1 MTGGPMN
8 GTSSVA
14 RSRREVEEW
23 LRASL
28 PEAWVACVDSG
39 RSPGSASRYRDF
51 DEDAWLAELFAR
63 RYLMASWPVEYGGL
77 GWSREMALGA
87 FEALSRY
94 EVPLPLYVTSLL
106 LAGHGLLHHGTAE
119 QRGRFLPN
127 IAAASDIWCQLFS
140 EPEAGS
146 DLASLRTRA
155 ERDAD
160 GWKVTGQKVWSTWAH
175 FARWGLL
182 LARTGAPESRHRG
195 ITCFVVDMNAPGIEV
210 RPLRQ
215 LTGDASF
222 NEVFMDHVPIDDS
235 MRLGPVDG
243 GWGVARSVL
252 QAERGELG
260 QRRVGGVDIH
270 RLIDRH
276 RGSAD
281 PEAKQR
287 LVERYAQERILGWM
301 AWRGYGRG
309 SEAQTVKLLRAEAN
323 MALQSLAVSLE
334 GPRAAAHDGADTE
347 TAEIV
352 YGFLRSRANSI
363 AGGTSEIMRNV
374 IGEQLLGLPREPRA
388 ASGAGGHDR

>member
-1 MTGGPMN
+1 MIEAREV
-8 GTSSVA
+8 SS
-14 RSRREVEEW
+14 SRVEVEEW

-28 PEAWVACVDSG
+28 PDAWIACIDTG
-39 RSPGSASRYRDF
+39 RSPGSASRYLDF
-51 DEDAWLAELFAR
+51 DENGWLADLFAR
-63 RYLMASWPVEYGGL
+63 RYLMAPWPVEFGGL
-77 GWSREMALGA
+77 GWSREMALAG

-94 EVPLPLYVTSLL
+94 EAPLPLYVTSLL
-106 LAGHGLLHHGTAE
+106 LAGHGLLQYGTAE
-119 QRGRFLPN
+119 QQNRFLPK
-127 IAAASDIWCQLFS
+127 IADASEIWCQLFS

-155 ERDAD
+155 ERD
-160 GWKVTGQKVWSTWAH
+160 GGKWIVTGQKVWSTWAH

-182 LARTGAPESRHRG
+182 LARTGATESRHRG
-195 ITCFVVDMNAPGIEV
+195 ITCFVVDMDLPGIEV

-222 NEVFMDHVPIDDS
+222 NEVFMDQVLIDDA
-235 MRLGPVDG
+235 MRLGPVDE
-243 GWGVARSVL
+243 GWRVARSVL

-276 RGSAD
+276 RGAAD
-281 PEAKQR
+281 PEARQR
-287 LVERYAQERILGWM
+287 LAARYAQERILGWM

-309 SEAQTVKLLRAEAN
+309 LEAQTLKLLRAEAN
-323 MALQSLAVSLE
+323 MALQSLAISLE
-334 GPRAAAHDGADTE
+334 GPRAAAHDRKDSE
-347 TAEIV
+347 TPEIV

-374 IGEQLLGLPREPRA
+374 IGEQLLGLPREPRPA
-388 ASGAGGHDR
+388 AVPGGSDR

>member
-1 MTGGPMN
+1 MN
-8 GTSSVA
+8 GSTSIA
-14 RSRREVEEW
+14 DSRIEVEGW

-28 PEAWVACVDSG
+28 PDAWVACVDSG
-39 RSPGSASRYRDF
+39 RSPGSASRYCDF
-51 DEDAWLAELFAR
+51 DEEAWLAEMFSR

-77 GWSREMALGA
+77 GWSREMALAG
-87 FEALSRY
+87 FDALSRY

-106 LAGHGLLHHGTAE
+106 LAGHGLLQHGTAE
-119 QRGRFLPN
+119 QRYRFLPEM
-127 IAAASDIWCQLFS
+127 ASASEVWCQLFS

-155 ERDAD
+155 ERDTD
-160 GWKVTGQKVWSTWAH
+160 GWVVTGQKVWSTWAH

-182 LARTGAPESRHRG
+182 LARTGTAESRHRG
-195 ITCFVVDMNAPGIEV
+195 ITCFVVDMDAPGIEV

-222 NEVFMDHVPIDDS
+222 NEVFMDQVPVDDA
-235 MRLGPVDG
+235 MRLGDVNDG
-243 GWGVARSVL
+243 WNVARSVL

-260 QRRVGGVDIH
+260 QRRVGGADIH

-276 RGSAD
+276 RGEAD
-281 PEAKQR
+281 PEARQR
-287 LVERYAQERILGWM
+287 LAARYAQERILGWM

-309 SEAQTVKLLRAEAN
+309 LEAQAVKLLRAEAN
-323 MALQSLAVSLE
+323 MALQSLAVNLE
-334 GPRAAAHDGADTE
+334 GQRAGAHDEAEAE

-374 IGEQLLGLPREPRA
+374 IGEQLLGLPREPRPA
-388 ASGAGGHDR
+388 TGGSGLDR

>member
-1 MTGGPMN
+1 MIESN
-8 GTSSVA
+8 RVA
-14 RSRREVEEW
+14 RRRLEVENW

-28 PEAWVACVDSG
+28 PDAWVACVDAG
-39 RSPGSASRYRDF
+39 RSPGSPSRYGDF
-51 DEDAWLAELFAR
+51 DEDAWLADLFAR
-63 RYLMASWPVEYGGL
+63 RYLMASWPAEYGGL
-77 GWSREMALGA
+77 GWNREMALAA
-87 FEALSRY
+87 FAALSRY

-106 LAGHGLLHHGTAE
+106 LAGHGLLHHGTE
-119 QRGRFLPN
+119 QQRRRFLPG
-127 IAAASDIWCQLFS
+127 IASASDIWCQLFS

-155 ERDAD
+155 ERDGD
-160 GWKVTGQKVWSTWAH
+160 NWFVTGQKVWSTWAH

-182 LARTGAPESRHRG
+182 LARTNTTESRHRG
-195 ITCFVVDMNAPGIEV
+195 ITCFVVDMDSPGIEI

-222 NEVFMDHVPIDDS
+222 NEVFMDRVPVDDS
-235 MRLGPVDG
+235 MRLGPVG
-243 GWGVARSVL
+243 EGWDVARSVL

-276 RGSAD
+276 RGAAD
-281 PEAKQR
+281 SEARQR
-287 LVERYAQERILGWM
+287 LAARYSQERILNWM

-309 SEAQTVKLLRAEAN
+309 PEAQAVKLLRAEAN
-323 MALQSLAVSLE
+323 MALQCLAASLE
-334 GPRAAAHDGADTE
+334 GPRAAARDDADTE

-374 IGEQLLGLPREPRA
+374 IGEQLLGLPREPRPA
-388 ASGAGGHDR
+388 VSTGRT

>member
-1 MTGGPMN
+1 MN
-8 GTSSVA
+8 EVSGSDHG
-14 RSRREVEEW
+14 RREVEGW

-28 PEAWVACVDSG
+28 PDAWIACVDSG
-39 RSPGSASRYRDF
+39 RSPGSATGYPEF
-51 DEDAWLAELFAR
+51 DEDAWLADLFDR
-63 RYLMASWPVEYGGL
+63 RYLMASWPVEHGGL
-77 GWSREMALGA
+77 GWNRETALAA
-87 FEALSRY
+87 FGALSRY
-94 EVPLPLYVTSLL
+94 EAPLPLYVTSLL

-119 QRGRFLPN
+119 QRRRFLPG
-127 IAAASDIWCQLFS
+127 IATASEIWCQLFS

-155 ERDAD
+155 EPQAG
-160 GWKVTGQKVWSTWAH
+160 GWIVTGQKVWSTWAH

-182 LARTGAPESRHRG
+182 LARTGAAESRHRG
-195 ITCFVVDMNAPGIEV
+195 ITCFVVDMDSPGIEV

-222 NEVFMDHVPIDDS
+222 NEVFMDRVPVDDS

-243 GWGVARSVL
+243 GWSVARSVL

-276 RGSAD
+276 RGTAD
-281 PEAKQR
+281 PEARQR
-287 LVERYAQERILGWM
+287 LASRYAQERILGWM

-309 SEAQTVKLLRAEAN
+309 SEAQALKLLRAEAN

-334 GPRAAAHDGADTE
+334 GPLAAAHDGAAID

-374 IGEQLLGLPREPRA
+374 IGEQLLGLPREPRPA
-388 ASGAGGHDR
+388 TDNRGRDR

>member
-1 MTGGPMN
+1 MN
-8 GTSSVA
+8 GSGSVA
-14 RSRREVEEW
+14 RSHLEVEQW

-28 PEAWVACVDSG
+28 PDAWIACVDSG
-39 RSPGSASRYRDF
+39 RSPGSASRYRNF
-51 DEDAWLAELFAR
+51 DEEAWLAEMFDR

-77 GWSREMALGA
+77 GWSREMALAA

-106 LAGHGLLHHGTAE
+106 LAGHGLLQYGTAE
-119 QRGRFLPN
+119 QRHRFLPK
-127 IAAASDIWCQLFS
+127 IAAASEIWCQLFS

-155 ERDAD
+155 ERHAG
-160 GWKVTGQKVWSTWAH
+160 GWVVTGQKVWSTWAH

-182 LARTGAPESRHRG
+182 LARTGPAESRHRG
-195 ITCFVVDMNAPGIEV
+195 ITCFVVDMGSPGIEV

-222 NEVFMDHVPIDDS
+222 NEVFMDRVPVDDS
-235 MRLGPVDG
+235 MRLGGVDE
-243 GWGVARSVL
+243 GWTVARSVL

-260 QRRVGGVDIH
+260 QRRVGGADIH

-276 RGSAD
+276 RGAAG
-281 PEAKQR
+281 PEARQR
-287 LVERYAQERILGWM
+287 LAARYAQERILGWM

-309 SEAQTVKLLRAEAN
+309 LEAQAVKLLRAEAN

-334 GPRAAAHDGADTE
+334 GPRAVAHDGTEAE

-388 ASGAGGHDR
+388 ATGAGGLDR

>member
-1 MTGGPMN
+1 MIEVRDVDHG
-8 GTSSVA
+8 
-14 RSRREVEEW
+14 RREVKEW

-28 PEAWVACVDSG
+28 PHEWVACVDAG
-39 RSPGSASRYRDF
+39 RSPGSAGRYPEF
-51 DEDAWLAELFAR
+51 DEDAWLADLFSR

-77 GWSREMALGA
+77 GWSREMALAA

-119 QRGRFLPN
+119 QQHRFLPK
-127 IAAASDIWCQLFS
+127 IATAAEIWCQLFS

-155 ERDAD
+155 EHD
-160 GWKVTGQKVWSTWAH
+160 GSAWIVTGQKVWSTWAH

-182 LARTGAPESRHRG
+182 LARTGATKSRHRG
-195 ITCFVVDMNAPGIEV
+195 ITCFVVDMDLPGIEV

-222 NEVFMDHVPIDDS
+222 NEVFMDQVPVDDS
-235 MRLGPVDG
+235 MRLGPVNE
-243 GWGVARSVL
+243 GWRVARSVL

-260 QRRVGGVDIH
+260 QRRVGGADIH

-276 RGSAD
+276 RGAAD
-281 PEAKQR
+281 PEARQR
-287 LVERYAQERILGWM
+287 LVARYAQERILGWM

-309 SEAQTVKLLRAEAN
+309 LEAETVKLLRAEAN
-323 MALQSLAVSLE
+323 MALQSLAISLA
-334 GPRAAAHDGADTE
+334 GPRAAACDGTDNE
-347 TAEIV
+347 TAEII

-374 IGEQLLGLPREPRA
+374 IGEQLLGLPREPRPET
-388 ASGAGGHDR
+388 GAGGPDR

>member
-1 MTGGPMN
+1 MN
-8 GTSSVA
+8 DA
-14 RSRREVEEW
+14 RGVDECRLEVEGW

-28 PEAWVACVDSG
+28 PAQWVGCVDAG
-39 RSPGSASRYRDF
+39 RSPGSASRYPDF
-51 DEDAWLAELFAR
+51 DEEAWRADLLAR
-63 RYLMASWPVEYGGL
+63 RYLMAAWPTEFGGL
-77 GWSREMALGA
+77 AWDREMALAA

-94 EVPLPLYVTSLL
+94 EVPLPLWVTSLL
-106 LAGHGLLHHGTAE
+106 LAGHGLLQHGTEA
-119 QRGRFLPN
+119 QRRRFLPK
-127 IAAASDIWCQLFS
+127 IASASEIWCQLFS

-155 ERDAD
+155 ERDGD
-160 GWKVTGQKVWSTWAH
+160 GWIVTGQKVWSTWAH

-182 LARTGAPESRHRG
+182 LARTGDTASRHRG
-195 ITCFVVDMNAPGIEV
+195 ITCFVVDMGSPGIEV

-222 NEVFMDHVPIDDS
+222 NEVFMDQAPVDDS
-235 MRLGPVDG
+235 MRLGPVNA
-243 GWGVARSVL
+243 GWAVARSVL

-260 QRRVGGVDIH
+260 QRRVGGADIH

-276 RGSAD
+276 RGAAD
-281 PEAKQR
+281 PEARQR
-287 LVERYAQERILGWM
+287 LASRYAQERILGWM

-309 SEAQTVKLLRAEAN
+309 PEAQVVKLLRAEAN

-334 GPRAAAHDGADTE
+334 GPRAAAHDGTDTE

-374 IGEQLLGLPREPRA
+374 IGEQLLGLPREPRPILP
-388 ASGAGGHDR
+388 AGGHDR

>member
-1 MTGGPMN
+1 MN
-8 GTSSVA
+8 DAHGVSECGL
-14 RSRREVEEW
+14 EVEGC

-28 PEAWVACVDSG
+28 PPQWVGCVDAG
-39 RSPGSASRYRDF
+39 RSPGSASRYPDF
-51 DEDAWLAELFAR
+51 DEETWLADLFAR
-63 RYLMASWPVEYGGL
+63 RYLMASWPAEYGGL
-77 GWSREMALGA
+77 GWSREMALAA

-94 EVPLPLYVTSLL
+94 EVPLPLYVTSLM
-106 LAGHGLLHHGTAE
+106 LAGHGLLHHGSAE
-119 QRGRFLPN
+119 QRRRFLPQM
-127 IAAASDIWCQLFS
+127 ASASEIWCQLFS

-155 ERDAD
+155 ERDGD
-160 GWKVTGQKVWSTWAH
+160 GWIVTGQKVWATWAH

-182 LARTGAPESRHRG
+182 LARTGSAESRHRG
-195 ITCFVVDMNAPGIEV
+195 ITCFVVDMGSPGIEV

-222 NEVFMDHVPIDDS
+222 NEVFMDQVPVDDS
-235 MRLGPVDG
+235 MRLGPVNG

-260 QRRVGGVDIH
+260 QRRVGGADIH

-276 RGSAD
+276 RGAAD
-281 PEAKQR
+281 PEARQR
-287 LVERYAQERILGWM
+287 LASRYAQERILGWM

-309 SEAQTVKLLRAEAN
+309 PEAQAVKLLRAEAN

-334 GPRAAAHDGADTE
+334 GPRAAAHDGTNTE

-374 IGEQLLGLPREPRA
+374 IGEQLLGLPREPRPA
-388 ASGAGGHDR
+388 IPAGGRDR

>member
-1 MTGGPMN
+1 MN
-8 GTSSVA
+8 ESGSVA
-14 RSRREVEEW
+14 RRRREVEDW
-23 LRASL
+23 LRSSL
-28 PEAWVACVDSG
+28 PDGWIARVEEG
-39 RSPGSASRYRDF
+39 RSPGSAGRYQDF
-51 DEDAWLAELFAR
+51 DEDAWLADLFAR
-63 RYLMASWPVEYGGL
+63 RYLMASWPVQYGGL
-77 GWSREMALGA
+77 GWSRETALAA

-106 LAGHGLLHHGTAE
+106 LAGHGLLHHGTE
-119 QRGRFLPN
+119 QQRRRFLPN
-127 IAAASDIWCQLFS
+127 IASASEIWCQLFS

-155 ERDAD
+155 ESD
-160 GWKVTGQKVWSTWAH
+160 GDTWFVTGQKVWSSWAH

-182 LARTGAPESRHRG
+182 LARTGAAESRHRG
-195 ITCFVVDMNAPGIEV
+195 ITCFVVDMDSPGIEI

-222 NEVFMDHVPIDDS
+222 NEVFMDHVPVDDS
-235 MRLGPVDG
+235 MRLGPVDE

-276 RGSAD
+276 RGVVDSGAR
-281 PEAKQR
+281 QR
-287 LVERYAQERILGWM
+287 LASRYAQERILGWM

-309 SEAQTVKLLRAEAN
+309 PEAQAVKLLRAEAN
-323 MALQSLAVSLE
+323 MALQSLAASLE
-334 GPRAAAHDGADTE
+334 GPRATARDDADTE
-347 TAEIV
+347 AAEIV

-374 IGEQLLGLPREPRA
+374 IGEQLLGLPREPRPA
-388 ASGAGGHDR
+388 VSTGGHDR

>member
-1 MTGGPMN
+1 MN
-8 GTSSVA
+8 GSSSVA
-14 RSRREVEEW
+14 GSHLEVEDW

-28 PEAWVACVDSG
+28 PDAWIACVDSG

-51 DEDAWLAELFAR
+51 DEATWLAEMFDR
-63 RYLMASWPVEYGGL
+63 RYLMASWPVEFGGL
-77 GWSREMALGA
+77 GWSRGTALAA

-106 LAGHGLLHHGTAE
+106 LAGHGLLQYGTAE
-119 QRGRFLPN
+119 QQHRFLPK
-127 IAAASDIWCQLFS
+127 IATASEIWCQLFS

-155 ERDAD
+155 ERDTG
-160 GWKVTGQKVWSTWAH
+160 GWVVTGQKVWSTWAH
-175 FARWGLL
+175 VARWGLL
-182 LARTGAPESRHRG
+182 LARTGAAESRHRG
-195 ITCFVVDMNAPGIEV
+195 ITCFVVDMESPGIEV

-222 NEVFMDHVPIDDS
+222 NEVFMDRVPVADS
-235 MRLGPVDG
+235 MRLGGVNE
-243 GWGVARSVL
+243 GWNVARSVL

-260 QRRVGGVDIH
+260 QRRVGGADIH

-276 RGSAD
+276 RGAAC
-281 PEAKQR
+281 PATRQR
-287 LVERYAQERILGWM
+287 LAARYAQERILGWM

-309 SEAQTVKLLRAEAN
+309 PEAQAVKLLRAEAN
-323 MALQSLAVSLE
+323 MALQSLAVGLE
-334 GPRAAAHDGADTE
+334 GPRAGAHDGADTE

-388 ASGAGGHDR
+388 ATGAGGPER

>member
-1 MTGGPMN
+1 MN
-8 GTSSVA
+8 ESGSVA
-14 RSRREVEEW
+14 QRRREVEDW
-23 LRASL
+23 LRSSL
-28 PEAWVACVDSG
+28 PDVWVACVDSG
-39 RSPGSASRYRDF
+39 RSPGSAGRYRDF
-51 DEDAWLAELFAR
+51 DEDAWLADLFAR
-63 RYLMASWPVEYGGL
+63 RYLMASWPVQYGGL
-77 GWSREMALGA
+77 DWNREMALAA

-106 LAGHGLLHHGTAE
+106 LAGHGLLHHGTE
-119 QRGRFLPN
+119 QQRRRFLPN
-127 IAAASDIWCQLFS
+127 IASASEIWCQLFS

-155 ERDAD
+155 ESD
-160 GWKVTGQKVWSTWAH
+160 GDTWFVTGQKVWSTWAH

-182 LARTGAPESRHRG
+182 LARTGAAESRHRG
-195 ITCFVVDMNAPGIEV
+195 ITCFVVDMDSPGIEI

-222 NEVFMDHVPIDDS
+222 NEVFMDHVPVDDS
-235 MRLGPVDG
+235 MRLGPVDE
-243 GWGVARSVL
+243 GWDVARSVL

-276 RGSAD
+276 RGVVDSGAR
-281 PEAKQR
+281 QR
-287 LVERYAQERILGWM
+287 LASRYAQERILGWM

-309 SEAQTVKLLRAEAN
+309 PEAQAVKLLRAEAN
-323 MALQSLAVSLE
+323 MALQSLAASLE
-334 GPRAAAHDGADTE
+334 GPRAAARDDADTE

-374 IGEQLLGLPREPRA
+374 IGEQLLGLPREPRPA
-388 ASGAGGHDR
+388 VSSGGHDR

>member
-1 MTGGPMN
+1 MIE
-8 GTSSVA
+8 A
-14 RSRREVEEW
+14 RNVDHSRREVEEW

-28 PEAWVACVDSG
+28 PDAWIACTDAG
-39 RSPGSASRYRDF
+39 RSPGSASRYPDF
-51 DEDAWLAELFAR
+51 DEDSWLTEMFDR

-77 GWSREMALGA
+77 GWSREMALAG

-106 LAGHGLLHHGTAE
+106 LAGHGLLQYGTME
-119 QRGRFLPN
+119 QQHRFLPK
-127 IAAASDIWCQLFS
+127 IAAASEIWCQLFS

-155 ERDAD
+155 ERDGG
-160 GWKVTGQKVWSTWAH
+160 GWIVTGQKVWSTWAH

-182 LARTGAPESRHRG
+182 LARTGPTQSRHRG
-195 ITCFVVDMNAPGIEV
+195 ITCFVVDMGLPGIEV

-222 NEVFMDHVPIDDS
+222 NEVFMDQVLVDDS
-235 MRLGPVDG
+235 MRLGPVNE

-260 QRRVGGVDIH
+260 QRRVGGVDVH

-276 RGSAD
+276 RGVAD
-281 PEAKQR
+281 PEARQH
-287 LVERYAQERILGWM
+287 LAARYAQERILGWM

-309 SEAQTVKLLRAEAN
+309 LEAQTVKLLRAETN
-323 MALQSLAVSLE
+323 MALQSLAISLE
-334 GPRAAAHDGADTE
+334 GPRAAAHDSGDSE
-347 TAEIV
+347 TGEIV

-374 IGEQLLGLPREPRA
+374 IGEQLLGLPREPRPDTDA
-388 ASGAGGHDR
+388 WGPDR

>member
-1 MTGGPMN
+1 MN
-8 GTSSVA
+8 DA
-14 RSRREVEEW
+14 RGVSECRLEVEGW

-28 PEAWVACVDSG
+28 PAQWVGCVDAG
-39 RSPGSASRYRDF
+39 RSPGSASRYPDF
-51 DEDAWLAELFAR
+51 DEETWLADLFAR

-77 GWSREMALGA
+77 GWSREMALAA

-94 EVPLPLYVTSLL
+94 EVPLPLWVTSLM
-106 LAGHGLLHHGTAE
+106 LAGHGLLQYGTAE
-119 QRGRFLPN
+119 QRSRFLPQM
-127 IAAASDIWCQLFS
+127 ASASEIWCQLFS

-155 ERDAD
+155 QRDGD
-160 GWKVTGQKVWSTWAH
+160 GWIVTGQKVWATWAH

-182 LARTGAPESRHRG
+182 LARTGDNVSRHWG
-195 ITCFVVDMNAPGIEV
+195 ITCFVVDMGSPGIEV

-222 NEVFMDHVPIDDS
+222 NEVFMDQVPVNDS
-235 MRLGPVDG
+235 MRLGPVNE
-243 GWGVARSVL
+243 GWSVARSVL

-260 QRRVGGVDIH
+260 QRRVGGADIH

-276 RGSAD
+276 RGAAD
-281 PEAKQR
+281 PEARQR
-287 LVERYAQERILGWM
+287 LASRYAQERILGWM

-309 SEAQTVKLLRAEAN
+309 PEAQAVKLLRAESN

-334 GPRAAAHDGADTE
+334 GPGAAAHDEADTE

-363 AGGTSEIMRNV
+363 GGGTSEIMRNV
-374 IGEQLLGLPREPRA
+374 IGEQLLGLPREPRPPIP
-388 ASGAGGHDR
+388 AGGDDR